1 MGLKEIMPSPADSD
15 DVISALRLGWY
26 VAEVR
31 GRNRPDAPRP
41 EIGVP
46 ATGQDHFLPLR
57 NERRGEDLRTEAQVV
72 MSALAVRFA
81 VDTDQ
86 HGGSYSGEIASLAG
100 ALPLATGHTEERPS
114 RWDDLAAKIFEFDAH
129 IQDTLTSKSDSQAN
143 AYLLGRGLSESYWAL
158 DPRAEDGSPTSW
170 SSILG
175 AQRCTELSRGIGRL
189 AAYFTTYTAPAIG
202 GSLSAWHEV
211 ASDADW
217 RSRPDALPQLYL
229 QIRRWYELLVLGQD
243 PSTLVKPYAILKSRR
258 GIHYAVRTFGVQMV
272 IFGLSVGVLV
282 GLVFFATNGSKS
294 SAGINTIV
302 ALASAA
308 GITTATLQ
316 AKLKNSSQA
325 TLARLRQDVYSDLV
339 AGEITYL
346 PIKPGFE
353 PKNMLEIIA
362 SATQQ
367 RSLTTA
373 VSV

>member
-1 MGLKEIMPSPADSD
+1 LAAGD
-15 DVISALRLGWY
+15 
-26 VAEVR
+26 
-31 GRNRPDAPRP
+31 P
-41 EIGVP
+41 EG
-46 ATGQDHFLPLR
+46 
-57 NERRGEDLRTEAQVV
+57 
-72 MSALAVRFA
+72 
-81 VDTDQ
+81 
-86 HGGSYSGEIASLAG
+86 
-100 ALPLATGHTEERPS
+100 RPS

-129 IQDTLTSKSDSQAN
+129 IQDTLTSKSDTQAN

-170 SSILG
+170 SFMLG

-211 ASDADW
+211 AADADW
-217 RSRPDALPQLYL
+217 RSRPEARPQLYL

-258 GIHYAVRTFGVQMV
+258 GIQYAVRTFGVQMV

-294 SAGINTIV
+294 SAGIV

-325 TLARLRQDVYSDLV
+325 TLARLRQDIYSDLV

-346 PIKPGFE
+346 PIKPGIE
-353 PKNMLEIIA
+353 PKNMFEIVA
-362 SATQQ
+362 LATQQ